1 MDHNDPHVNLS
12 SDTEDLRSAGT
23 AFSKSS
29 GNCSTEEKSD
39 MNRGP
44 TTPAKRQTK
53 ALRYSEGAK
62 PGGAGDILTPRG
74 GEWEQVIEDDYNH
87 IQSSSKT
94 NLQSV
99 SQVRLIILG
108 VLPFIISLVLITV
121 TFVQIFC

>member
-1 MDHNDPHVNLS
+1 MDNNNRHVNMS

-29 GNCSTEEKSD
+29 ANCSTEEKSD

-74 GEWEQVIEDDYNH
+74 GEWEQVFEDDYNH
-87 IQSSSKT
+87 IQSNPKT
-94 NLQSV
+94 SLQSA

-108 VLPFIISLVLITV
+108 VFPFIISLVLIIV
-121 TFVQIFC
+121 IVIKILC